1 MKKKHLFLAATAIFI
16 ASCSDNSYLGDQAAI
31 GEGVGGPISFNYDV
45 PAVTRAGGSAA
56 ATALGNRFIVYGE
69 KGDITTAAPTTGNL
83 VFPNYQVNFVENTAN
98 TTTSNTKDWEYVGY
112 THSNNYQ
119 SNITRK
125 ASSSA
130 DAVNASNAVQ
140 TIKYW
145 DYNANNY
152 VFTAVSALDA
162 DIESGRVKIQKNE
175 YGDDAYKKGYTITL
189 AKSGSAPY
197 VYPTLNKLYFSDRQV
212 ITKGTGKDRTAMNAY
227 GGNVTLTFRNLVSHV
242 RAGVYETIPGYAVT
256 AIKFYVDNG
265 SGVQDTEAK
274 VSSTSAF
281 GAICPNTKISNYEG
295 TITVNYYTNTDG
307 TAIENQPKVTHSVAA
322 TTNLILGTNMST
334 ISSGGTPL
342 GTTASSPTWDTS
354 AGAFTE
360 VLPQIENSSNLKLK
374 VDYTLWNSVSGE
386 TINISGKTAEVPS
399 EYLKW
404 KPNYKY
410 SYIFKITDDDLYP
423 ITFDAVEIVAE
434 DGKAEYITT
443 VTQPSITTFGV
454 KDGKYTTGTDEYK
467 SGTTIYAT
475 CVKEDGT
482 VFNPSLGSDTHIF
495 RVTSTDYTDFPVT
508 EASVAESQQNPSG
521 SNKIQVIHECCGY
534 NSAEKV
540 TSVPAEDGTTK
551 TINAIKFTPTT
562 TSETKYYALRY
573 TTTTPVVSGYS
584 AGTVLAEG
592 TSLEGYY
599 KDKYTK
605 CGENAKAEDGKT
617 YYKLTEYVEV
627 TGLTDGS
634 SVANYFTKSG
644 VVYNAC
650 GENDTYSST
659 TTYYRKVSDY
669 YTQVTETLIVGTS
682 DVSDYYTMDAE
693 KVACG
698 DSEPANGVPT
708 YYLPTYSTAPG
719 YTYKVIKIVP

>member
-16 ASCSDNSYLGDQAAI
+16 ASCSDNTYLGDQATI

-189 AKSGSAPY
+189 AKSGSDPY

-212 ITKGTGKDRTAMNAY
+212 ITKGTGKDRTAVNAY

-265 SGVQDTEAK
+265 NGVQSTEAK

-443 VTQPSITTFGV
+443 VTEPSITTFGV
-454 KDGKYTTGTDEYK
+454 KSSAYSVGKNEYETGTDIYFTIMKDGSVETPYTYTHTHSEPTLDD
-467 SGTTIYAT
+467 SGNPVLDGEGNPTSHIVVDHYQNVSIYT
-475 CVKEDGT
+475 
-482 VFNPSLGSDTHIF
+482 
-495 RVTSTDYTDFPVT
+495 VTSDDETDFPIT
-508 EASVAESQQNPSG
+508 EASVAQAIKDSALPG
-521 SNKIQVIHECCGY
+521 DKKI
-534 NSAEKV
+534 NV
-540 TSVPAEDGTTK
+540 TS
-551 TINAIKFTPTT
+551 
-562 TSETKYYALRY
+562 Y
-573 TTTTPVVSGYS
+573 TTGI
-584 AGTVLAEG
+584 
-592 TSLEGYY
+592 
-599 KDKYTK
+599 
-605 CGENAKAEDGKT
+605 
-617 YYKLTEYVEV
+617 TEC
-627 TGLTDGS
+627 S
-634 SVANYFTKSG
+634 SVPTENGSTIAQHAVKMASPAAA
-644 VVYNAC
+644 VYAF
-650 GENDTYSST
+650 E
-659 TTYYRKVSDY
+659 
-669 YTQVTETLIVGTS
+669 
-682 DVSDYYTMDAE
+682 
-693 KVACG
+693 
-698 DSEPANGVPT
+698 
-708 YYLPTYSTAPG
+708 
-719 YTYKVIKIVP
+719 YTYDTNKKAYKIVRVVATP